1 MTWRSLPRMRP
12 RSAADATAAEAALRA
27 ARNAGRLRFWIL
39 LALPIPLA
47 VVALALGRYEIG
59 PGAVLQAL
67 GHALT
72 GQPLATSA
80 ETLVLQVR
88 LPRIAA
94 ALLIGSA
101 LGGSGAAFQGIFKN
115 PLVDSNILGVTSGA
129 GFGAALAL
137 LLTGSL
143 PLASLAAFVCGM
155 AAVLLAHVGAQTRG
169 GSHTLMLTLS
179 GILVGAF
186 FSALTSLVKILADP
200 LSELPAITF
209 WLLGGLSDVTW
220 RDLPLLLLIVG
231 LGSAFLFAMR
241 WQLNV
246 LSLGDRE
253 AAALGLNT
261 RRMKL
266 IVIGVA
272 ALLTAAAVAVGG
284 VIGWVGLVIPHA
296 GRMLVGP
303 DHRRLLPV
311 SLSLG
316 AAFLLVIDTLARA
329 ALPREV
335 PLGVF
340 TGIVGVPVLFILLR
354 RAKAGWV
361 E

>member
-1 MTWRSLPRMRP
+1 MTWPSLPRTRP
-12 RSAADATAAEAALRA
+12 LSAADALAALKDSRA
-27 ARNAGRLRFWIL
+27 DGRLRFWFL
-39 LALPIPLA
+39 LALPVPLA
-47 VVALALGRYEIG
+47 LLAMAFGRYEIS
-59 PGAVLQAL
+59 PGGVLQAL
-67 GHALT
+67 GHALS
-72 GQPLATSA
+72 GQPATTAA

-88 LPRIAA
+88 LPRILA
-94 ALLIGSA
+94 ALLVGSA

-143 PLASLAAFVCGM
+143 PLASLAAFICGM

-179 GILVGAF
+179 GILVGSF

-220 RDLPLLLLIVG
+220 RDLPLLALIVG
-231 LGSAFLFAMR
+231 LGSAFLIAIR

-253 AAALGLNT
+253 AAALGLDT

-266 IVIGVA
+266 AVIGVS

-311 SLSLG
+311 TLSLG
-316 AAFLLVIDTLARA
+316 ATFLLVIDTLART

-354 RAKAGWV
+354 KARTGAGWA

>member
-1 MTWRSLPRMRP
+1 MTWRSLPKMPP
-12 RSAADATAAEAALRA
+12 RSAGESLRKLKA
-27 ARNAGRLRFWIL
+27 FNSDGRLRFWGL

-47 VVALALGRYEIG
+47 LLTLALGRYEISL
-59 PGAVLQAL
+59 GAVLQAV
-67 GHALT
+67 GHALA
-72 GQPLATSA
+72 GRPPATSI

-88 LPRIAA
+88 LPRILA
-94 ALLIGSA
+94 ALLIGA
-101 LGGSGAAFQGIFKN
+101 GLGEAGAAFQGIFKN

-143 PLASLAAFVCGM
+143 PLAGLAAFAFGM
-155 AAVLLAHVGAQTRG
+155 SAVLLAHIGARARG

-179 GILVGAF
+179 GILVGSF
-186 FSALTSLVKILADP
+186 FSALTSLVKLLADP
-200 LSELPAITF
+200 LSTLPAITF
-209 WLLGGLSDVTW
+209 WLLGGLSNVTW
-220 RDLPLLLLIVG
+220 RDLPTLGLITG
-231 LGSAFLFAMR
+231 LGSAFLLAVR
-241 WQLNV
+241 WQLNI

-261 RRMKL
+261 RQVKL
-266 IVIGVA
+266 VIVGVA
-272 ALLTAAAVAVGG
+272 ALLTAVAVAVGG

-340 TGIVGVPVLFILLR
+340 TGIVGVPVLFVLLR
-354 RAKAGWV
+354 RAKAGWA

>member
-1 MTWRSLPRMRP
+1 METHRKGL
-12 RSAADATAAEAALRA
+12 LRLWA
-27 ARNAGRLRFWIL
+27 L

-47 VVALALGRYEIG
+47 LLALVMGRYEIG
-59 PGAVLQAL
+59 IGDMLRAL
-67 GHALT
+67 RNALA
-72 GQPLATSA
+72 GLPAATSA
-80 ETLVLQVR
+80 ETLLLQVR
-88 LPRIAA
+88 LPRILA
-94 ALLIGSA
+94 ALLIGA
-101 LGGSGAAFQGIFKN
+101 GLGGSGATFQGLFKN

-129 GFGAALAL
+129 GFGAAMAL

-143 PLASLAAFVCGM
+143 TLASLAAFVFGM
-155 AAVLLAHVGAQTRG
+155 IAVLLANVGARARG

-179 GILVGAF
+179 GILVGSF

-200 LSELPAITF
+200 LSTLPAITF
-209 WLLGGLSDVTW
+209 WLMGGLSDVIW
-220 RDLPLLLLIVG
+220 RDLPVLATITLLGIG
-231 LGSAFLFAMR
+231 FLVAIR
-241 WQLNV
+241 WRLNV

-253 AAALGLNT
+253 AAALGMNT
-261 RRMKL
+261 RQAKL
-266 IVIGVA
+266 AIVGVST
-272 ALLTAAAVAVGG
+272 LLTAAAVAVGG

-296 GRMLVGP
+296 GRLLVGP

-316 AAFLLVIDTLARA
+316 SAFLLVIDTLART

-340 TGIVGVPVLFILLR
+340 TGIVGVPVLFVLLR
-354 RAKAGWV
+354 RAKAGWA

>member
-1 MTWRSLPRMRP
+1 MTWQSLPKTPPLSVARSL
-12 RSAADATAAEAALRA
+12 EILRET
-27 ARNAGRLRFWIL
+27 RRDGRLRFWAL

-47 VVALALGRYEIG
+47 ILALGVGRFEIS
-59 PGAVLQAL
+59 PGVMLQAL
-67 GHALT
+67 EHTLA
-72 GQPLATSA
+72 GQPAATSA
-80 ETLVLQVR
+80 ETLLLQVR
-88 LPRIAA
+88 LPRILA

-101 LGGSGAAFQGIFKN
+101 FGGTGAAFQGIFKN
-115 PLVDSNILGVTSGA
+115 PMVDSNILGVTSGA

-137 LLTGSL
+137 LLTGSR
-143 PLASLAAFVCGM
+143 PLAGLAAFVFGM
-155 AAVLLAHVGAQTRG
+155 AAVLLAHAGARSHGG

-179 GILVGAF
+179 GILIGSF
-186 FSALTSLVKILADP
+186 FAALTSLVKILADP

-220 RDLPLLLLIVG
+220 RNLPMLLIITV
-231 LGSAFLFAMR
+231 LGSAFLIAIR

-253 AAALGLNT
+253 AAALGLST
-261 RRMKL
+261 RQIKL
-266 IVIGVA
+266 AVIAVA
-272 ALLTAAAVAVGG
+272 TLMTAAAVAVGG

-316 AAFLLVIDTLARA
+316 AAFLLTIDTLART

-340 TGIVGVPVLFILLR
+340 TGLVGVPVLFVLLR
-354 RAKAGWV
+354 RAKVGWV

>member
-1 MTWRSLPRMRP
+1 MRFHEV
-12 RSAADATAAEAALRA
+12 RRD
-27 ARNAGRLRFWIL
+27 GRLRFWGL
-39 LALPIPLA
+39 LALPIPL
-47 VVALALGRYEIG
+47 VLLALALGRFEIS

-67 GHALT
+67 THALS
-72 GQPLATSA
+72 GQPPATSA

-88 LPRIAA
+88 LPRILA
-94 ALLIGSA
+94 ALLIGA
-101 LGGSGAAFQGIFKN
+101 GLAGAGAAFQGIFKN

-143 PLASLAAFVCGM
+143 TLASGAAFVFGM
-155 AAVLLAHVGAQTRG
+155 AAVLLAHVGANTHG

-179 GILVGAF
+179 GILIGSF

-200 LSELPAITF
+200 LSTLPAITF

-220 RDLPLLLLIVG
+220 RDLPALLLVTG
-231 LGSAFLFAMR
+231 LGSAFLIAIR

-261 RRMKL
+261 RPIKL
-266 IVIGVA
+266 VIIGVA

-316 AAFLLVIDTLARA
+316 AAFLLAIDTLART

-340 TGIVGVPVLFILLR
+340 TGILGVPVLFVLLR
-354 RAKAGWV
+354 RTKAGWV

>member
-1 MTWRSLPRMRP
+1 MRQ
-12 RSAADATAAEAALRA
+12 RSAADAAAAAGAAAASALRET
-27 ARNAGRLRFWIL
+27 RRDGRLRFWIL

-47 VVALALGRYEIG
+47 VVALALGRYEIS

-155 AAVLLAHVGAQTRG
+155 TAVLLAHVGAQTRG

-179 GILVGAF
+179 GILVGSF

-266 IVIGVA
+266 LVIGVA
-272 ALLTAAAVAVGG
+272 ALLTAAAVAIGW
-284 VIGWVGLVIPHA
+284 VIGWVCLVIPHA

-316 AAFLLVIDTLARA
+316 AAFLLVIDTLART

-340 TGIVGVPVLFILLR
+340 TGIVGVPMLFILLR
-354 RAKAGWV
+354 RAKAGWT

>member
-1 MTWRSLPRMRP
+1 MST
-12 RSAADATAAEAALRA
+12 RSAAEALAALRES
-27 ARNAGRLRFWIL
+27 RRDGRLRFWVL

-47 VVALALGRYEIG
+47 VAALAFGRYEIS
-59 PGAVLQAL
+59 PGAVLQAV
-67 GHALT
+67 GHALA
-72 GQPLATSA
+72 GQPAASSA

-94 ALLIGSA
+94 ALLIGAA

-143 PLASLAAFVCGM
+143 PLASGAAFACGL
-155 AAVLLAHVGAQTRG
+155 AAVLLAHAGARTHG

-179 GILVGAF
+179 GILVGSF
-186 FSALTSLVKILADP
+186 FAALTSLVKILADP

-209 WLLGGLSDVTW
+209 WLLGGLSDATW
-220 RDLPLLLLIVG
+220 RDLPLLFLVTA
-231 LGSAFLFAMR
+231 LGGALLFALR

-261 RRMKL
+261 RQMKL
-266 IVIGVA
+266 LVVGVA
-272 ALLTAAAVAVGG
+272 SLLTAAAVAVGG

-296 GRMLVGP
+296 GRLLVGP

-316 AAFLLVIDTLARA
+316 ATFLLVIDTLARA

-340 TGIVGVPVLFILLR
+340 TGIVGVPVLFLLLR
-354 RAKAGWV
+354 RSRSGAGWA

>member
-1 MTWRSLPRMRP
+1 MRQ
-12 RSAADATAAEAALRA
+12 RSAADAAAAAGAAAASALRET
-27 ARNAGRLRFWIL
+27 RRDGRLRFWIL

-47 VVALALGRYEIG
+47 VVALALGRYEIS

-155 AAVLLAHVGAQTRG
+155 TAVLLAHVGAQTRG

-179 GILVGAF
+179 GILVGSF

-266 IVIGVA
+266 LVIGVA
-272 ALLTAAAVAVGG
+272 ALLTAAAVAIGG

-316 AAFLLVIDTLARA
+316 AAFLLVIDTLART

-340 TGIVGVPVLFILLR
+340 TGIVGVPMLFILLR
-354 RAKAGWV
+354 RAKAGWT

>member
-1 MTWRSLPRMRP
+1 
-12 RSAADATAAEAALRA
+12 
-27 ARNAGRLRFWIL
+27 
-39 LALPIPLA
+39 
-47 VVALALGRYEIG
+47 V
-59 PGAVLQAL
+59 
-67 GHALT
+67 
-72 GQPLATSA
+72 
-80 ETLVLQVR
+80 
-88 LPRIAA
+88 A

-143 PLASLAAFVCGM
+143 PLASLAAFVFGM
-155 AAVLLAHVGAQTRG
+155 AAVLLAHAGARPHGG

-179 GILVGAF
+179 GILVGSF
-186 FSALTSLVKILADP
+186 FAALTSLVKILADP
-200 LSELPAITF
+200 LSTLPAITF
-209 WLLGGLSDVTW
+209 WLLGGLSNVTW
-220 RDLPLLLLIVG
+220 RDLPVLLMITG
-231 LGSAFLFAMR
+231 LGGASLIAIR

-261 RRMKL
+261 RQIKL
-266 IVIGVA
+266 AVIGVA
-272 ALLTAAAVAVGG
+272 ALMTAAAVAVGG

-316 AAFLLVIDTLARA
+316 AAFLLAIDTLARTV
-329 ALPREV
+329 LPREV

-340 TGIVGVPVLFILLR
+340 TGIVGVPVLFVLLR
-354 RAKAGWV
+354 RAKAGWA

>member
-1 MTWRSLPRMRP
+1 MKLH
-12 RSAADATAAEAALRA
+12 EAR
-27 ARNAGRLRFWIL
+27 RDGRLLFWGL

-47 VVALALGRYEIG
+47 LLALALGRYAIS
-59 PGAVLQAL
+59 PGGVLQAL

-72 GQPLATSA
+72 GQPPATSA

-88 LPRIAA
+88 LPRILA
-94 ALLIGSA
+94 ALLIGA
-101 LGGSGAAFQGIFKN
+101 GLGGSGAAFQGIFKN

-155 AAVLLAHVGAQTRG
+155 AAVLLAHVGAHTRG

-179 GILVGAF
+179 GILVGSF

-200 LSELPAITF
+200 LSTLPAITF

-220 RDLPLLLLIVG
+220 RDLPLLFIVTG
-231 LGSAFLFAMR
+231 LGTAFLIAIR

-261 RRMKL
+261 RQIKL
-266 IVIGVA
+266 IVVGVA
-272 ALLTAAAVAVGG
+272 ALLTAVAVAVGG

-316 AAFLLVIDTLARA
+316 AAFLLAIDTLART

-340 TGIVGVPVLFILLR
+340 TGLVGVPALFVLLR
-354 RAKAGWV
+354 WAKTGWA

>member
-1 MTWRSLPRMRP
+1 METRC
-12 RSAADATAAEAALRA
+12 
-27 ARNAGRLRFWIL
+27 NGRLRLWAL

-47 VVALALGRYEIG
+47 LLALAMGRYEIG
-59 PGAVLQAL
+59 LGDILRAL
-67 GHALT
+67 GN
-72 GQPLATSA
+72 GLAGRPAASSA
-80 ETLVLQVR
+80 ETLLLQVR
-88 LPRIAA
+88 LPRILA
-94 ALLIGSA
+94 ALLIGA
-101 LGGSGAAFQGIFKN
+101 GLGGSGAAFQGIFKN

-143 PLASLAAFVCGM
+143 PLASVTAFVFGM
-155 AAVLLAHVGAQTRG
+155 AAVLLANVGARAHG

-179 GILVGAF
+179 GILVGSF
-186 FSALTSLVKILADP
+186 FSALTSLVKMLADP
-200 LSELPAITF
+200 LSTLPAITF
-209 WLLGGLSDVTW
+209 WLMGGLSDVTW
-220 RDLPLLLLIVG
+220 RDLPVLVVITV
-231 LGSAFLFAMR
+231 LGSGFLIGIR

-253 AAALGLNT
+253 AAALGMNARQT
-261 RRMKL
+261 KL
-266 IVIGVA
+266 AFVGVS

-296 GRMLVGP
+296 GRLLVGP

-316 AAFLLVIDTLARA
+316 AAFLLVIDTLART

-340 TGIVGVPVLFILLR
+340 TGIVGVPVLFLLLR
-354 RAKAGWV
+354 RAKAGWA

>member
-1 MTWRSLPRMRP
+1 MTWRSLPRTRP
-12 RSAADATAAEAALRA
+12 RSAADALAKLVATR
-27 ARNAGRLRFWIL
+27 RDGRLRFWVL
-39 LALPIPLA
+39 LALPFPLA
-47 VVALALGRYEIG
+47 LVALALGRYEIS
-59 PGAVLQAL
+59 PGMVLQSL
-67 GHALT
+67 GQALT
-72 GQPLATSA
+72 GQSAATVA
-80 ETLVLQVR
+80 EMLVVNVR
-88 LPRIAA
+88 LPRIVA
-94 ALLIGSA
+94 ALLVGSA
-101 LGGSGAAFQGIFKN
+101 LGVSGAAFQGIFKN
-115 PLVDSNILGVTSGA
+115 PLVDSNILGVTAGA

-143 PLASLAAFVCGM
+143 PLASLAAFICGM
-155 AAVLLAHVGAQTRG
+155 AAVLLAHVGARSHGG

-179 GILVGAF
+179 GILVGSF
-186 FSALTSLVKILADP
+186 FTALTSLVKILADP

-209 WLLGGLSDVTW
+209 WLLGGLSNVTW
-220 RDLPLLLLIVG
+220 RDLPLLLLVVG
-231 LGSAFLFAMR
+231 LGGAFLIAIR

-253 AAALGLNT
+253 AAALGLST
-261 RRMKL
+261 RRIKL
-266 IVIGVA
+266 AVVGVA
-272 ALLTAAAVAVGG
+272 ALMTAAAVAVGG

-340 TGIVGVPVLFILLR
+340 TGIVGVPVLFVLLR
-354 RAKAGWV
+354 RAKAGWA

>member
-1 MTWRSLPRMRP
+1 MTWPSPLRTRP
-12 RSAADATAAEAALRA
+12 RSVVEALAALRTT
-27 ARNAGRLRFWIL
+27 RDDGRLRFWLL
-39 LALPIPLA
+39 LALPIPVV
-47 VVALALGRYEIG
+47 VVALAVGRYEIS
-59 PGAVLQAL
+59 PAAVLQAV
-67 GHALT
+67 GHALA
-72 GQPLATSA
+72 GQPAATAA
-80 ETLVLQVR
+80 ETLVVQVR
-88 LPRIAA
+88 LPRILA
-94 ALLIGSA
+94 ALLIGAA
-101 LGGSGAAFQGIFKN
+101 LSGSGAAFQGIFKN

-143 PLASLAAFVCGM
+143 PLASAAAFVCGL
-155 AAVLLAHVGAQTRG
+155 AAVLLAHAGARGHG

-179 GILVGAF
+179 GILVGSF
-186 FSALTSLVKILADP
+186 FAALTSLVKILADP

-220 RDLPLLLLIVG
+220 RDVPLLLGVTG
-231 LGSAFLFAMR
+231 LGGALLFALR

-261 RRMKL
+261 RQMKL
-266 IVIGVA
+266 LVVGVA
-272 ALLTAAAVAVGG
+272 SLLTATAVAVGG

-296 GRMLVGP
+296 GRLLVGP

-329 ALPREV
+329 ALPREA

-340 TGIVGVPVLFILLR
+340 TGIVGVPVLFLLLR
-354 RAKAGWV
+354 RSRSGAGWA

>member
-12 RSAADATAAEAALRA
+12 RSADETLAGLR
-27 ARNAGRLRFWIL
+27 RLRRDGRLRLWLL

-47 VVALALGRYEIG
+47 VIALALGRYEISLATMFQ
-59 PGAVLQAL
+59 AVGRAL
-67 GHALT
+67 V
-72 GQPLATSA
+72 GQPAATAA

-88 LPRIAA
+88 LPRILA
-94 ALLIGSA
+94 ALLIGAA

-143 PLASLAAFVCGM
+143 PLASLAAFICGL
-155 AAVLLAHVGAQTRG
+155 AAVLLAYLGAHAHG

-179 GILVGAF
+179 GILVGSF
-186 FSALTSLVKILADP
+186 FGALTSLVKILADP

-220 RDLPLLLLIVG
+220 RSLPLLFLVTG
-231 LGSAFLFAMR
+231 LGGALLLALR
-241 WQLNV
+241 WRLNV

-266 IVIGVA
+266 LIVGVA
-272 ALLTAAAVAVGG
+272 SLLTAAAVAVGG

-296 GRMLVGP
+296 GRLLVGP

-329 ALPREV
+329 TLPRET

-340 TGIVGVPVLFILLR
+340 TGIVGVPVLFVLLR
-354 RAKAGWV
+354 RGRSGAGWV